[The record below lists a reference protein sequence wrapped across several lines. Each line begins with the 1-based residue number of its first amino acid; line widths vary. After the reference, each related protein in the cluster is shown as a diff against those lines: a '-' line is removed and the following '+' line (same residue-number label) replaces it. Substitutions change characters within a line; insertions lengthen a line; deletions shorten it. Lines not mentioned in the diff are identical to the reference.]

1 MRTIIYLFALTLSLS
16 TATGQSLRFVRT
28 DPTADQSVVTA
39 TKLFGLDI
47 VVSGLSGVTAVS
59 AELRYTSAQYIR
71 LAAWKPRQLGRQSVY
86 VIDRSDT
93 ATGAGSISIGV
104 LSGEA
109 STGRGIDSP
118 TVVHL
123 DFAVL
128 PNAPHR
134 SLVQFDAI
142 NAEAVVAGTPPQLVP
157 LSVEAYTARIHGFV
171 WVFPG
176 DANNDGR
183 VDQRD
188 YSTVALY
195 LGQGTA
201 SGLLRG
207 YRRQPASTQ
216 WQPQAALAW
225 DDARATYADCDGSG
239 DITLADALV
248 VSLNFDSTHAAIPIQ
263 PPSDPLPLHQQAV
276 CSSVRLPPFTIQ
288 LPDTD
293 AHAIAL
299 ELTFLPHSS
308 LVGIEE
314 SNNQWSTEFF
324 HYDASRGHALCV
336 LRRTIQSASNLL
348 HLQLLAPEGTTSLP
362 PRAISGYVLRSTD
375 AAIVPLSGTIA
386 PVEPLSMHG
395 VVVAPQPATSDLR
408 IHAPG
413 ASVALL
419 YSPQGQI
426 LATIP
431 LTGGQA
437 AITLDG
443 FCQGL
448 YWLVTDSGSTVPV
461 MLVR

>member
-1 MRTIIYLFALTLSLS
+1 MRTSIYLFALTLYLS
-16 TATGQSLRFVRT
+16 TANGQSLRFVRT

-39 TKLFGLDI
+39 TKLFGLDV

-59 AELRYTSAQYIR
+59 AELRYTNAQYIR

-93 ATGAGSISIGV
+93 ATGTGSISIGV
-104 LSGEA
+104 LSGET

-128 PNAPHR
+128 PNAPHL

-248 VSLNFDSTHAAIPIQ
+248 VSLNFDSTHAAVLPPDDQHTLDQQ
-263 PPSDPLPLHQQAV
+263 PMPTSWQLQSLTL
-276 CSSVRLPPFTIQ
+276 RLPY
-288 LPDTD
+288 TD
-293 AHAIAL
+293 AHAVAL
-299 ELTFLPHSS
+299 ELTLPPNRS
-308 LVGIEE
+308 LDGITAQ
-314 SNNQWSTEFF
+314 SDGWTTEFF
-324 HYDASRGHALCV
+324 QHNAQRGHALCV
-336 LRRTIQSASNLL
+336 MRCTTASSSAT
-348 HLQLLAPEGTTSLP
+348 LQLELRAPAGIPSVLP
-362 PRAISGYVLRSTD
+362 VAINGYLLRSTD
-375 AAIVPLSGTIA
+375 AAIVPLDETIA
-386 PVEPLSMHG
+386 SIEVQPNQNL
-395 VVVAPQPATSDLR
+395 VVTPQPATSEL
-408 IHAPG
+408 
-413 ASVALL
+413 S
-419 YSPQGQI
+419 I
-426 LATIP
+426 LAP
-431 LTGGQA
+431 QA
-437 AITLDG
+437 TVAQLYTLDG
-443 FCQGL
+443 QLIATTPLVNGRAVLSLASLCQSL
-448 YWLVTDSGSTVPV
+448 YWLVTDTGSTVPIV
-461 MLVR
+461 LVR